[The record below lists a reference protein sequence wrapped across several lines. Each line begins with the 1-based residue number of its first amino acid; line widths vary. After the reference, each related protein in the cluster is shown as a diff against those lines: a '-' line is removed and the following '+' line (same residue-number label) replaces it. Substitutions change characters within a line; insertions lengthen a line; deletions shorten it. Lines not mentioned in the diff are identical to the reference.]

1 MKKIIKTNKSPK
13 AIGTY
18 SQGTIYE
25 NLVFTSGQICIHP
38 KTGKLVN
45 DNFKNEVR
53 QVLDNLNGILIS
65 GGSGLN
71 NILKLTVFL
80 TDFSFFDELNEVFIE
95 YFPIDPPARSAV
107 EVSGLPLNVR
117 VEIEAIG
124 KI

>member
-38 KTGKLVN
+38 KTGELVN

-71 NILKLTVFL
+71 NIF
-80 TDFSFFDELNEVFIE
+80 
-95 YFPIDPPARSAV
+95 
-107 EVSGLPLNVR
+107 
-117 VEIEAIG
+117 
-124 KI
+124 